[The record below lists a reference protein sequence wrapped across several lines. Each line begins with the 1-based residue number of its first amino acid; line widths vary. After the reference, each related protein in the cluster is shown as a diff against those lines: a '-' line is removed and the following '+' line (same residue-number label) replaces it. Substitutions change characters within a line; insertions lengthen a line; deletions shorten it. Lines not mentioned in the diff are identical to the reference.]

1 MKNIE
6 NIREEEKVK
15 TKKVLAG
22 FTAAA
27 IAASMI
33 TGCGAGAKTE
43 TAVST
48 EAETTAAE
56 EKETTAAEEKETTAA
71 EEKETTAAETVQD
84 TEKRKERILTVS
96 GNGDFGF
103 PSVYTISPKGQGYMT
118 LSYIFDTLMWKDE
131 SGLIPYLAEDYS
143 VSEDGLTYTFQLR
156 KGVSFTDGT
165 PFTAED
171 VKFTF
176 DYMKEHPYK
185 WVSVSMVEEASVV
198 DEHTVEIKLNKTY
211 NPFLS
216 DVAGS
221 LPILPKHIW
230 ENVTE
235 PETFTEPEA
244 AISTGPFI
252 LENYDAAAGT
262 YTFKANE
269 DYFYGDVQIDKLVIA
284 NVSGGD
290 SKEAL
295 LSGEIAAAPNISYK
309 AAMSLKDSP
318 EYTVLEGPGLS
329 VTRLYFNF
337 DEEAMAVKEIRQ
349 AMYHAVNLDEIVEK
363 AYGGA
368 GYPGSAG
375 HVQPGTPWYN
385 PDVRQYAYDVET
397 AKKMLSEAG
406 AADSNGDG
414 ILEYNGEEMSYTLTF
429 TENDEKLAELLVSY
443 MKAVGIELVP
453 QSADDATVKAAI
465 SEGNF
470 ELAFNT
476 NGSFG
481 GDPVFLSRFAT
492 VGADGAPSVTGQGG
506 TTWESEEYNRI
517 YNESAVEQDDVKRHQ
532 QVNELQ
538 EIIAEE
544 LPCLTLYY
552 KKAVAAYNNTIFD
565 GFYYTPDGISI
576 AVPFIMNKLVF
587 VSGQWKAQ

>member
-1 MKNIE
+1 M
-6 NIREEEKVK
+6 K

-33 TGCGAGAKTE
+33 TGCGSGAKTE

-56 EKETTAAEEKETTAA
+56 EKETTAAETA
-71 EEKETTAAETVQD
+71 QD

-252 LENYDAAAGT
+252 LENYDSAAGT

-349 AMYHAVNLDEIVEK
+349 AMYHAVNLDEVVEK

-517 YNESAVEQDDVKRHQ
+517 YNESAVEQDDAKRHQ

-538 EIIAEE
+538 EIIVEE